1 MPVKPQ
7 KPRGRPR
14 DPAVR
19 EGILAA
25 AAELIEK
32 GGLGAV
38 TMEAVAERAGAGK
51 PTIYRYWPNREA
63 LAMAALMASATP
75 RTEVRP
81 SPSAIDDLRR
91 QLRKVADVFASPRGR
106 NAVLMTASA
115 DPDSELSKAFRNQ
128 VMLASREEGRALL
141 LRAKASWEVRPDLD
155 IEVALDMIYGS
166 IFYRLLMG
174 HAMANEAFTARLVDE
189 AMRGMNKTQPTKR

>member
-1 MPVKPQ
+1 
-7 KPRGRPR
+7 
-14 DPAVR
+14 
-19 EGILAA
+19 
-25 AAELIEK
+25 
-32 GGLGAV
+32 
-38 TMEAVAERAGAGK
+38 MEAVAERAGAGK

>member
-1 MPVKPQ
+1 MPVKP
-7 KPRGRPR
+7 KNPRGRPR

-19 EGILAA
+19 QAILAA

-63 LAMAALMASATP
+63 LAMAALMASASPQTH
-75 RTEVRP
+75 VRP
-81 SPSAIDDLRR
+81 SASAIDDLRR
-91 QLRKVADVFASPRGR
+91 QLRKVVDVFASPRGR

-115 DPDSELSKAFRNQ
+115 DPDSELSRAFRNQ

-141 LRAKASWEVRPDLD
+141 QRAQASGEVRTGLD
-155 IEVALDMIYGS
+155 VEVALDMIYGS

-174 HAMANEAFTARLVDE
+174 HALANEAFTTRLVDE
-189 AMRGMNKTQPTKR
+189 AIRGLGKALPAKR